1 MIAKGRTRRLEIW
14 NFIGDLKEKG
24 ILKANYLVD
33 QYKGEKDL
41 SKSFIEQVH
50 YIRIPVK
57 NVEQSAQWYR
67 DILGLQLLNVTEELA
82 ALKINEGPFLL
93 ILIPT
98 EDETFAHFTVNQ
110 EEEFSIGF
118 TSSKLAG
125 FHQHLTDHEVKVD
138 EIKED
143 EGHAFFHFYDPDGNK
158 LQAHW

>member
-1 MIAKGRTRRLEIW
+1 M
-14 NFIGDLKEKG
+14 
-24 ILKANYLVD
+24 
-33 QYKGEKDL
+33 

-67 DILGLQLLNVTEELA
+67 DMLGLQLLNVTEELA
-82 ALKINEGPFLL
+82 AIKVNEGPFLL

-110 EEEFSIGF
+110 EQEFSIGF
-118 TSSKLAG
+118 TSPKLAE
-125 FHQHLTDHEVKVD
+125 FHQHLKDHKVKVD

-143 EGHAFFHFYDPDGNK
+143 NGHAFFHFYDPDGNK